1 MLKIFGIKQDED
13 KQSLLSDS
21 SFHLKQL
28 KEFKIDCIG
37 NNIIK
42 LYNLNEERANYLRE

>member
-1 MLKIFGIKQDED
+1 MLKIFGIKQKEDED

-28 KEFKIDCIG
+28 KDFKVDCMA
-37 NNIIK
+37 II
-42 LYNLNEERANYLRE
+42 L